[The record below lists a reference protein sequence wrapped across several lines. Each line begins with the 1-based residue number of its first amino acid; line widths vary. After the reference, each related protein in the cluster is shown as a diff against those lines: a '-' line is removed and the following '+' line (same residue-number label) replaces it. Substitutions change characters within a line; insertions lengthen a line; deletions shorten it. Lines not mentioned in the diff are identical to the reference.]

1 MGFHAELIHYPPVY
15 QNAVKHLLQI
25 LEMVPMTCFYMG
37 RSPDEKITI
46 FEEFSQK
53 FTVTPELWNWFYW

>member
-1 MGFHAELIHYPPVY
+1 MGFHEELIHYPRVY
-15 QNAVKHLLQI
+15 QNAVRHLLQT
-25 LEMVPMTCFYMG
+25 LEMVPLSQDVG
-37 RSPDEKITI
+37 ASQEKMTI